1 MTELNQYAISKI
13 LGSTMKPMGKVRFGG
28 FGLLATTAESIMA
41 KQEPLVDHGSDPN
54 YSYHEDGLV
63 VRAFEDVRVGTAPDA
78 LLWDKKLAKAFVKR
92 CRELGLKAPQA
103 YLARRVLHVRKNSP
117 RYQDH
122 GIRISPTSKSE
133 AHPSVVQEFAHV
145 IEFALVR
152 LRYKYGASIDD
163 ILLDP
168 ALGEEFEKLA
178 NELAP
183 NLSSQQLR
191 LGALYFRKTR
201 HLKKADIQRIQALDV
216 SNIEQE
222 LSRPVTLNELDVDAI
237 PASSGII
244 EVREKER
251 YLYIARNTDLRP
263 AAGQFRC
270 GRAFESV
277 SNGFWKPDPGIITIQ
292 FAAGSSIAG
301 TSIST
306 WERRLIHDLE
316 PVFNWPMQKKA
327 S

>member
-1 MTELNQYAISKI
+1 MAELNQYAISKI
-13 LGSTMKPMGKVRFGG
+13 LGSTMKPISNVRFGS
-28 FGLLATTAESIMA
+28 FGLLATTAESILA
-41 KQEPLVDHGSDPN
+41 KEEPLADQGSDPN
-54 YSYHEDGLV
+54 FSYHEDALV
-63 VRAFEDVRVGTAPDA
+63 VQAFEDVRARTAPDA

-117 RYQDH
+117 RYQER
-122 GIRISPTSKSE
+122 GIRISPTTKSE

-178 NELAP
+178 NGLAP
-183 NLSSQQLR
+183 SLSSQQLR
-191 LGALYFRKTR
+191 LGALYIRKTR
-201 HLKKADIQRIQALDV
+201 YLKKTDIQKIQALDV
-216 SNIEQE
+216 SNIEQA
-222 LSRPVTLNELDVDAI
+222 LTPPVTLDELEVDAV
-237 PASSGII
+237 PASSGLI

-251 YLYIARNTDLRP
+251 YLYIALNTDLRP
-263 AAGQFRC
+263 AAGQFKS
-270 GRAFESV
+270 GRAFELI

-292 FAAGSSIAG
+292 FATGSSIAG